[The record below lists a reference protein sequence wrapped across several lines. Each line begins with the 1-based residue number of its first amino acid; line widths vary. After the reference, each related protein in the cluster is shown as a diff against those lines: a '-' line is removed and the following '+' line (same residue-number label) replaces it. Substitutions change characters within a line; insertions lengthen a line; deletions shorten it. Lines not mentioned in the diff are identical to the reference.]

1 MFRSEQE
8 TNNSN
13 SLTNSVL
20 TSGHHFDKSTS
31 NIWSSHNSMFVE
43 KLIFVC
49 ASKHVT
55 TTDKLALFKSL

>member
-1 MFRSEQE
+1 MF
-8 TNNSN
+8 
-13 SLTNSVL
+13 
-20 TSGHHFDKSTS
+20 
-31 NIWSSHNSMFVE
+31 IE